1 MLVWGVRADCEVWCC
16 GCSAY
21 VASSVE
27 VCVGLSGFA
36 YVCDKKVNTRKD
48 DDYSKQR
55 RIISI
60 SGHL

>member
-48 DDYSKQR
+48 DDYSK
-55 RIISI
+55 
-60 SGHL
+60 